1 MSREGASPTGLIVCM
16 RSSTVFLTLHEVR
29 CSIICIPQQRP
40 KDLTSIHSCLRL
52 QISSPI
58 LPSSLHHSP
67 QSFFPTIPLSP
78 VFTTTNHRSNSLPQ
92 RFQPPGRSSQLTPIP
107 QRPRHWFIRPP
118 SVSHKASHRDSIR
131 YNCPLSRSTAAAVHH
146 LYRTLQQL
154 QPFLCAARRGWVHC
168 VGSGADEST
177 IVVW

>member
-40 KDLTSIHSCLRL
+40 AVYASNDLTSLLLPAPANFLS
-52 QISSPI
+52 I

-78 VFTTTNHRSNSLPQ
+78 VFTTTNTALILFRNAFSLLVAQ
-92 RFQPPGRSSQLTPIP
+92 
-107 QRPRHWFIRPP
+107 
-118 SVSHKASHRDSIR
+118 AS
-131 YNCPLSRSTAAAVHH
+131 
-146 LYRTLQQL
+146 
-154 QPFLCAARRGWVHC
+154 
-168 VGSGADEST
+168 
-177 IVVW
+177 